1 MLKIFTDTP
10 VQDRRCKVFPK
21 FPSFLSLFYSTDKT
35 DFPLVPAVFSGLSE
49 HISGRHLHRSALR
62 AAYPS
67 APTSGKIFCGSD
79 IVQEHC
85 RNIYMFRYFCRH
97 IAAAVPHKAKA
108 LYRLNLPGS
117 ETADFLPFQ

>member
-49 HISGRHLHRSALR
+49 HINNSVSRQSNVFAVSA
-62 AAYPS
+62 
-67 APTSGKIFCGSD
+67 
-79 IVQEHC
+79 
-85 RNIYMFRYFCRH
+85 RN
-97 IAAAVPHKAKA
+97 
-108 LYRLNLPGS
+108 RLIKNKY
-117 ETADFLPFQ
+117 

>member
-49 HISGRHLHRSALR
+49 HIYLSTIQYHGNPMFLLF
-62 AAYPS
+62 P
-67 APTSGKIFCGSD
+67 PETGK
-79 IVQEHC
+79 
-85 RNIYMFRYFCRH
+85 
-97 IAAAVPHKAKA
+97 
-108 LYRLNLPGS
+108 
-117 ETADFLPFQ
+117 